1 MNTIETPE
9 QFRAYVCKLLEKEL
23 ADTIYQHDPNNYQ
36 GDATIGIYLDDDDT
50 TVLLSAIN
58 DETITA
64 KATGAGRWMFVR
76 AVCMT
81 AHLDSGAIVL
91 TYSIIPDDTGSQ
103 PDVDI

>member
-1 MNTIETPE
+1 MTTIETPE
-9 QFRAYVCKLLEKEL
+9 QFRAYVRKLLEAEL
-23 ADTIYQHDPNNYQ
+23 KDTIGSDGRYD
-36 GDATIGIYLDDDDT
+36 GFGEMAIYLDADDT

-64 KATGAGRWMFVR
+64 KATGAGRWMYVK
-76 AVCMT
+76 AVCTT

-103 PDVDI
+103 IDTDI